1 MCLHKPAAPKIHL
14 AIPLVEIVQEK
25 SLVAAKTPLAMKPG
39 GIAQA
44 KQSEGA
50 PTPLATALIVIIRE
64 TPYEEVAIL
73 LVMKRG
79 ETHLVILSG
88 ALLILSGIKPIEIVT
103 EK

>member
-1 MCLHKPAAPKIHL
+1 M

-39 GIAQA
+39 EIVQE
-44 KQSEGA
+44 KQPEGA
-50 PTPLATALIVIIRE
+50 PTPLATELIVIIRE

-73 LVMKRG
+73 LGMKRG
-79 ETHLVILSG
+79 ETHLVILSEV
-88 ALLILSGIKPIEIVT
+88 LLILSGIKPIEIVT

>member
-25 SLVAAKTPLAMKPG
+25 SLVAAK
-39 GIAQA
+39 
-44 KQSEGA
+44 
-50 PTPLATALIVIIRE
+50 TPLATALIVIIRE